1 MVKCANSGP
10 LEPHEQLPIMNIGR
24 FTRRAAG
31 IVQLANWYRRMVA
44 KTVYE
49 THWKPSIGSLLVL
62 AAAVPVIMYAPY
74 KLQLPIFINPL
85 LAIALQLVFLAG
97 AVMFFYMGTGRQ
109 RQLQIIGV
117 QICCYSAFGVL
128 SNIFHQATYLV
139 SSKILASDFL
149 VVGLINVFAI
159 ALTLS
164 FYRIKRSK
172 IEVSEESL
180 ADSGPKL
187 STLRSITPLVI
198 ATPVI
203 IFAVLMINSRYLPN
217 GATFP
222 LWIPFFI
229 AAQIVLNIGGGFYM
243 FKTRPR
249 AEKWKLAFSVM
260 ALAGLYGTIGN
271 ISNHISM
278 WRPGSRLM
286 MSSNEFVLWNVGAIV
301 TVLVFVKWMD
311 YIAREQEKH
320 SLRLPKSI
328 TEPAIEI
335 ATPAAT
341 NIATPDS
348 MSSRPESNNASD
360 NSTSTNTTT
369 EASSTSGTRSEAGSA
384 KQTVE
389 KKDSDGA
396 TVKSHEEKEK
406 VSNKEQV

>member
-1 MVKCANSGP
+1 
-10 LEPHEQLPIMNIGR
+10 MNIGR

-31 IVQLANWYRRMVA
+31 IVLLANWYRRMVA

-62 AAAVPVIMYAPY
+62 AAAVPVIVYAPY
-74 KLQLPIFINPL
+74 KLQLPIFINPV
-85 LAIALQLVFLAG
+85 LAVALQLVFLAG

-117 QICCYSAFGVL
+117 QICSYSAFGIL

-164 FYRIKRSK
+164 LYRIKRSK

-187 STLRSITPLVI
+187 STLRSMTPLVV
-198 ATPVI
+198 ATPVV
-203 IFAVLMINSRYLPN
+203 IFAVLMLNSRYLPN

-260 ALAGLYGTIGN
+260 ALAGFYGTIGN

-320 SLRLPKSI
+320 NLRLPKSI

-335 ATPAAT
+335 ATPAGT

-348 MSSRPESNNASD
+348 VSSKPEGNNVSD
-360 NSTSTNTTT
+360 NAVTTNSTT

-389 KKDSDGA
+389 KNDSDGA
-396 TVKSHEEKEK
+396 TVKSQEEKEK